1 VLLEANLYIAHLD
14 HDADRRQVNLI
25 RAYLAAKRNSSIG
38 GSTPTAPFSSGNG
51 SSKCHP
57 F

>member
-1 VLLEANLYIAHLD
+1 MLLEANLYIAHLD
-14 HDADRRQVNLI
+14 HDADRRQVTLI
-25 RAYLAAKRNSSIG
+25 RAYLAAKRCSSADD
-38 GSTPTAPFSSGNG
+38 STPTAPFSSGNG